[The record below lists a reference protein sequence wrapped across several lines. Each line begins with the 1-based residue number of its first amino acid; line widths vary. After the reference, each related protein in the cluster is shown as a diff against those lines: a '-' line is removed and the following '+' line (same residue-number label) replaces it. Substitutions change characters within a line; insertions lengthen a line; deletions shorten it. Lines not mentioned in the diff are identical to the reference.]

1 MTRDNHDIRVLVLIA
16 AGLFVLSSVV
26 RFCLADFPK
35 CIGVLPDE
43 IRYLNLAASL
53 FNEGQLVERGG
64 FSSFQK
70 ILYPLALSPAFLAD
84 DPLLRVRLIALLNS
98 IYVSSA
104 VFPALLLARRLFTS
118 RTPVIICL
126 LFTLVMPDMCYSMTF
141 LSECV
146 YLPLALWLI
155 ACCLRAFEARG
166 RAGYAWCAGAGL
178 LCYVTYL
185 AKEVALG
192 FALAFVVMM
201 IVRICRAK
209 DGGRALGEDGRQ
221 TIAGWLS
228 HPTRTSRD
236 AAAELARPRRA
247 QTVLARSH
255 RAQSGSARDAH
266 NRSSSIRCE
275 QASRAKGSD
284 PLAQVAPTAQVA
296 DARFPHEPEAPVALP
311 CEHRTMSAAATCVVS
326 LVCFIAGFIIPFI
339 LLKFTLFSGLL
350 NSYNQTDPSVLLNPY
365 TLLFAIY
372 ALASDATHFVIA
384 FAFFPLVLPALTWS
398 RLTRRERDLYLFCL
412 LAFVFILLIVVYTIS
427 IREDLGHV
435 GIRPHV
441 RYVAPIFLPL
451 LFLTIKQLLR
461 GDGTAIMRTP
471 IAFAAAIALT
481 LGMCLLVVFMLG
493 NGDYSQGFDN
503 AQFHPLRLLGEQLS
517 ALPVDPNAD
526 PSASSSTKDIYHGAF
541 LEINP
546 GIWLAKALVC
556 IYLVFGM
563 WAIASRRH
571 PRAAVG
577 VPVLIALAM
586 IAGNVGAYQYND
598 SVYRID
604 AEEAAEICAVNEF
617 VSALPDG
624 EQVLVVVDDENSS
637 FNNLMDVYLE
647 SGRLNCAYILE
658 RQLRNALEEG
668 AISQRELL
676 LASDDTVGDNIF
688 DANGRTCDDD
698 AGIAYIVMPETQ
710 KLKFDEGT
718 TLDVTPEWFEDIVV
732 LQLAPD
738 ASVALVLSA
747 VRMSSTR

>member
-1 MTRDNHDIRVLVLIA
+1 MARDNHDIRVLVLIA
-16 AGLFVLSSVV
+16 TGLFVLSSAV

-53 FNEGQLVERGG
+53 FNEGQLIERGG

-70 ILYPLALSPAFLAD
+70 ILCPLALSPAFLAD

-141 LSECV
+141 LSECI
-146 YLPLALWLI
+146 YLPLVLWLI

-166 RAGYAWCAGAGL
+166 RAGYAWCVGAGL

-192 FALAFVVMM
+192 FALAFIVMM

-209 DGGRALGEDGRQ
+209 QPDKSCRGTFA
-221 TIAGWLS
+221 
-228 HPTRTSRD
+228 
-236 AAAELARPRRA
+236 
-247 QTVLARSH
+247 
-255 RAQSGSARDAH
+255 
-266 NRSSSIRCE
+266 SSPEC
-275 QASRAKGSD
+275 AKGSD
-284 PLAQVAPTAQVA
+284 SLTSAGEAGAKPGISSRPAMSAMRSCEDCLSAPEAREFRSGIARSAGWVRGQAWLRACAPLA
-296 DARFPHEPEAPVALP
+296 
-311 CEHRTMSAAATCVVS
+311 
-326 LVCFIAGFIIPFI
+326 CFIAGFLIPF
-339 LLKFTLFSGLL
+339 LVLKFTLFSGLL
-350 NSYNQTDPSVLLNPY
+350 NSYNQTDPSVLFNPY

-384 FAFFPLVLPALTWS
+384 FAFFPLVLPVLTWP

-412 LAFVFILLIVVYTIS
+412 LAFAFILLIIVYTIS

-471 IAFAAAIALT
+471 IAFAAAIAMT
-481 LGMCLLVVFMLG
+481 LGVCLLVIFMLG

-503 AQFHPLRLLGEQLS
+503 AQFHPLRLLGEQLPSLPIDPS
-517 ALPVDPNAD
+517 ADS
-526 PSASSSTKDIYHGAF
+526 SASSSAKDIYHGAL
-541 LEINP
+541 LEISP
-546 GIWLAKALVC
+546 GVWLAKVLAC
-556 IYLVFGM
+556 AYLVFGM

-571 PRAAVG
+571 SMAAIG

-604 AEEAAEICAVNEF
+604 AKEAAEICVVNEY

-647 SGRLNCAYILE
+647 NGRLNCAYILE
-658 RQLRNALEEG
+658 RQLRKALEEG

-676 LASDDTVGDNIF
+676 LASDDTMGDNIF
-688 DANGRTCDDD
+688 DVNGRTCDDS
-698 AGIAYIVMPETQ
+698 AGIAYIVMPKTQ
-710 KLKFDEGT
+710 KLKFAEGT
-718 TLDVTPEWFEDIVV
+718 TFDVTPEWFEGIVM
-732 LQLAPD
+732 LRLASD
-738 ASVALVLSA
+738 VSVALEPSA

>member
-26 RFCLADFPK
+26 RFCLSDFPK

-43 IRYLNLAASL
+43 VRYLNLAASL

-201 IVRICRAK
+201 IVRICRSMRYA
-209 DGGRALGEDGRQ
+209 DANSGLP
-221 TIAGWLS
+221 S
-228 HPTRTSRD
+228 HPTHPSRD
-236 AAAELARPRRA
+236 AAAELACLRHA
-247 QTVLARSH
+247 QTVLAKPH
-255 RAQSGSARDAH
+255 RAQCGSARDARIH
-266 NRSSSIRCE
+266 ACISLIC
-275 QASRAKGSD
+275 
-284 PLAQVAPTAQVA
+284 
-296 DARFPHEPEAPVALP
+296 FF
-311 CEHRTMSAAATCVVS
+311 AAFA
-326 LVCFIAGFIIPFI
+326 IPFL

-372 ALASDATHFVIA
+372 ALASDATHFAIA
-384 FAFFPLVLPALTWS
+384 FAFFPLVLPALTWP

-503 AQFHPLRLLGEQLS
+503 AQFHSLRLLGEQVP
-517 ALPVDPNAD
+517 ALPIDPNAG
-526 PSASSSTKDIYHGAF
+526 PSTSSSAKDIYHGSF

-556 IYLVFGM
+556 TYLVFGM

-598 SVYRID
+598 SVYRVD
-604 AEEAAEICAVNEF
+604 AEETAEICAVNEF
-617 VSALPDG
+617 VFALPDG

-647 SGRLNCAYILE
+647 NGRLNCAYILE

-710 KLKFDEGT
+710 KLKFDEGA

-732 LQLAPD
+732 LQLVPD
-738 ASVALVLSA
+738 AFVALVPSA

>member
-26 RFCLADFPK
+26 RFCLSDFPK

-43 IRYLNLAASL
+43 VRYLNLAASL

-192 FALAFVVMM
+192 FAFAFVVMM
-201 IVRICRAK
+201 IVRICRSMRYA
-209 DGGRALGEDGRQ
+209 DANSGLP
-221 TIAGWLS
+221 S
-228 HPTRTSRD
+228 HPTHPSRD
-236 AAAELARPRRA
+236 AAAELACLRHA
-247 QTVLARSH
+247 QTVLAKPH
-255 RAQSGSARDAH
+255 RAQCGSARDARIH
-266 NRSSSIRCE
+266 ACISLIC
-275 QASRAKGSD
+275 
-284 PLAQVAPTAQVA
+284 
-296 DARFPHEPEAPVALP
+296 FF
-311 CEHRTMSAAATCVVS
+311 AAFA
-326 LVCFIAGFIIPFI
+326 IPFL

-372 ALASDATHFVIA
+372 ALASDATHFAIA
-384 FAFFPLVLPALTWS
+384 FAFFPLILPALTWP

-503 AQFHPLRLLGEQLS
+503 AQFHSLRLLGEQVP
-517 ALPVDPNAD
+517 ALPIDPNAD
-526 PSASSSTKDIYHGAF
+526 PSTSSSAKDIYHGAF

-556 IYLVFGM
+556 TYLVFGM

-598 SVYRID
+598 SVYRVD
-604 AEEAAEICAVNEF
+604 AEETAEICAVNEF

-647 SGRLNCAYILE
+647 NGRLNCAYILE

-732 LQLAPD
+732 LQLVPD
-738 ASVALVLSA
+738 ASVALVPSA

>member
-26 RFCLADFPK
+26 RFCLSDFPK

-43 IRYLNLAASL
+43 VRYLNLAASL

-201 IVRICRAK
+201 IVRICRSMRYA
-209 DGGRALGEDGRQ
+209 DANSGLP
-221 TIAGWLS
+221 S
-228 HPTRTSRD
+228 HPTHPSRD
-236 AAAELARPRRA
+236 AAAELACLRHA
-247 QTVLARSH
+247 QTVLAKPH
-255 RAQSGSARDAH
+255 RAQCGSARDARIH
-266 NRSSSIRCE
+266 ACISLIC
-275 QASRAKGSD
+275 
-284 PLAQVAPTAQVA
+284 
-296 DARFPHEPEAPVALP
+296 FF
-311 CEHRTMSAAATCVVS
+311 AAFA
-326 LVCFIAGFIIPFI
+326 IPFL

-372 ALASDATHFVIA
+372 ALASDATHFAIA
-384 FAFFPLVLPALTWS
+384 FAFFPLVLPALTWP

-503 AQFHPLRLLGEQLS
+503 AQFHSLRLLGEQVP
-517 ALPVDPNAD
+517 ALPIDPNAG
-526 PSASSSTKDIYHGAF
+526 PSTSSSAKDIYHGSF

-556 IYLVFGM
+556 TYLVFGM

-586 IAGNVGAYQYND
+586 IAGNVGACQYND
-598 SVYRID
+598 SVYRVD
-604 AEEAAEICAVNEF
+604 AEETAEICAVNEF

-647 SGRLNCAYILE
+647 NGRLNCAYILE

-732 LQLAPD
+732 LQLVPD
-738 ASVALVLSA
+738 ASVALVPSA

>member
-1 MTRDNHDIRVLVLIA
+1 MTRDNHDIRVLVLVA

-53 FNEGQLVERGG
+53 FNEGQLIERGG

-84 DPLLRVRLIALLNS
+84 DPLLRVRLITLLNS

-104 VFPALLLARRLFTS
+104 VFPALLLARRLFTGKA
-118 RTPVIICL
+118 PVIICL
-126 LFTLVMPDMCYSMTF
+126 LFALIMPDMCYSMTF
-141 LSECV
+141 LSECI

-155 ACCLRAFEARG
+155 ACCLRALEARG
-166 RAGYAWCAGAGL
+166 RAQYAWCAGAGL

-192 FALAFVVMM
+192 FALAFIVMM
-201 IVRICRAK
+201 IVRICCSMRY
-209 DGGRALGEDGRQ
+209 
-221 TIAGWLS
+221 AGVNSGLPS
-228 HPTRTSRD
+228 HPTHPSRD
-236 AAAELARPRRA
+236 AACGDAKLVPLGKLACLRHA
-247 QTVLARSH
+247 QTVLAKPH
-255 RAQSGSARDAH
+255 RAQCGSARDARIH
-266 NRSSSIRCE
+266 ACISLIC
-275 QASRAKGSD
+275 
-284 PLAQVAPTAQVA
+284 
-296 DARFPHEPEAPVALP
+296 FF
-311 CEHRTMSAAATCVVS
+311 AAFA
-326 LVCFIAGFIIPFI
+326 IPFI
-339 LLKFTLFSGLL
+339 ILKFTLFSGLL

-384 FAFFPLVLPALTWS
+384 FAFFPLVLPALTWP

-412 LAFVFILLIVVYTIS
+412 LAFAFILLIVVYTIS

-471 IAFAAAIALT
+471 IAFAAAIAMT
-481 LGMCLLVVFMLG
+481 LGACLLVVFMLG

-503 AQFHPLRLLGEQLS
+503 AQFHPLRLLGEHVS
-517 ALPVDPNAD
+517 PLPIDPNAG
-526 PSASSSTKDIYHGAF
+526 PSASSNAKDIYHGAL

-556 IYLVFGM
+556 IYLAFGM

-571 PRAAVG
+571 PKAAIG

-586 IAGNVGAYQYND
+586 LAGNVGAYQYND

-604 AEEAAEICAVNEF
+604 AEEAAETCAVNEF

-647 SGRLNCAYILE
+647 NERLNCAYILE

-698 AGIAYIVMPETQ
+698 AGIAYIVMPKAQ
-710 KLKFDEGT
+710 KLEFEEGA

-732 LQLAPD
+732 LQLVPD
-738 ASVALVLSA
+738 ASVALVPSA

>member
-26 RFCLADFPK
+26 RFCLSDFPK

-43 IRYLNLAASL
+43 VRYLNLAASL

-192 FALAFVVMM
+192 FALAFIVMM
-201 IVRICRAK
+201 IVRICRSMRYA
-209 DGGRALGEDGRQ
+209 DVNSGLP
-221 TIAGWLS
+221 S
-228 HPTRTSRD
+228 HPTHPSRD
-236 AAAELARPRRA
+236 AAAELACLRHA
-247 QTVLARSH
+247 QTVLAKPH
-255 RAQSGSARDAH
+255 RAQCGSARDARIH
-266 NRSSSIRCE
+266 ACISLIC
-275 QASRAKGSD
+275 
-284 PLAQVAPTAQVA
+284 
-296 DARFPHEPEAPVALP
+296 FF
-311 CEHRTMSAAATCVVS
+311 AAFA
-326 LVCFIAGFIIPFI
+326 IPFL

-372 ALASDATHFVIA
+372 ALASDATHFAIA
-384 FAFFPLVLPALTWS
+384 FAFFPLVLPALTWP

-503 AQFHPLRLLGEQLS
+503 AQFHSLRLLGEQVP
-517 ALPVDPNAD
+517 ALPIDPNAG
-526 PSASSSTKDIYHGAF
+526 PSTSSSAKDIYHGSF

-556 IYLVFGM
+556 TYLVFGM

-604 AEEAAEICAVNEF
+604 AEEAAEVCAVNEF

-647 SGRLNCAYILE
+647 NGRLNCAYILE

-738 ASVALVLSA
+738 ASVALVPSA

>member
-26 RFCLADFPK
+26 RFCLSDFPK

-43 IRYLNLAASL
+43 VRYLNLAASL

-201 IVRICRAK
+201 IVRICRSMRYA
-209 DGGRALGEDGRQ
+209 DANSGLP
-221 TIAGWLS
+221 S
-228 HPTRTSRD
+228 HPTHPSRD
-236 AAAELARPRRA
+236 AAAELACLRHA
-247 QTVLARSH
+247 QTVLAKPH
-255 RAQSGSARDAH
+255 RAQCGSARDARIH
-266 NRSSSIRCE
+266 ACISLIC
-275 QASRAKGSD
+275 
-284 PLAQVAPTAQVA
+284 
-296 DARFPHEPEAPVALP
+296 FF
-311 CEHRTMSAAATCVVS
+311 AAFA
-326 LVCFIAGFIIPFI
+326 IPFI

-384 FAFFPLVLPALTWS
+384 FAFFPLVLPALAWS

-503 AQFHPLRLLGEQLS
+503 AQFHSLRLLGEQVP
-517 ALPVDPNAD
+517 ALPIDPNAG
-526 PSASSSTKDIYHGAF
+526 PSTSSSAKDIYHGSF

-556 IYLVFGM
+556 TYLVFGM

-598 SVYRID
+598 SVYRVD
-604 AEEAAEICAVNEF
+604 AEETAEICAVNEF

-647 SGRLNCAYILE
+647 NGRLNCAYILE

-710 KLKFDEGT
+710 KLKFDEGA

-732 LQLAPD
+732 LQLVPD
-738 ASVALVLSA
+738 ASVALVPSA

>member
-26 RFCLADFPK
+26 RFCLSDFPK

-43 IRYLNLAASL
+43 VRYLNLAASL

-201 IVRICRAK
+201 IVRICRSMRYA
-209 DGGRALGEDGRQ
+209 DANSGLP
-221 TIAGWLS
+221 S
-228 HPTRTSRD
+228 HPTHPSRD
-236 AAAELARPRRA
+236 AAAELACLRHA
-247 QTVLARSH
+247 QTVLAKPH
-255 RAQSGSARDAH
+255 RAQCGSARDARIH
-266 NRSSSIRCE
+266 ACISLIC
-275 QASRAKGSD
+275 
-284 PLAQVAPTAQVA
+284 
-296 DARFPHEPEAPVALP
+296 FF
-311 CEHRTMSAAATCVVS
+311 AAFA
-326 LVCFIAGFIIPFI
+326 IPFL

-372 ALASDATHFVIA
+372 ALASDATHFAIA
-384 FAFFPLVLPALTWS
+384 FAFFPLVLPALTWP

-503 AQFHPLRLLGEQLS
+503 AQFHSLRLLGEQVP
-517 ALPVDPNAD
+517 ALPIDPNAG
-526 PSASSSTKDIYHGAF
+526 PSTSSSAKDIYHGSF

-556 IYLVFGM
+556 TYLVFGM

-598 SVYRID
+598 SVYRVD
-604 AEEAAEICAVNEF
+604 AEETAEICAVNEF
-617 VSALPDG
+617 VFALPDG

-710 KLKFDEGT
+710 KLKFDEGA

-732 LQLAPD
+732 LQLVPD
-738 ASVALVLSA
+738 ASVALVPSA

>member
-16 AGLFVLSSVV
+16 AGLFVLSSIV

-53 FNEGQLVERGG
+53 FNEGQLIERGG

-84 DPLLRVRLIALLNS
+84 DPLLRVRIIALLDS

-141 LSECV
+141 LSECI

-166 RAGYAWCAGAGL
+166 RAGYVWCAGAGL

-192 FALAFVVMM
+192 FALAFIVMM
-201 IVRICRAK
+201 IVRICRSMRYA
-209 DGGRALGEDGRQ
+209 DANSGLP
-221 TIAGWLS
+221 S
-228 HPTRTSRD
+228 HPTHPSRD
-236 AAAELARPRRA
+236 AAAELACLRHA
-247 QTVLARSH
+247 QTVLAKPH
-255 RAQSGSARDAH
+255 RAQCGSARDARIH
-266 NRSSSIRCE
+266 ACISLIC
-275 QASRAKGSD
+275 
-284 PLAQVAPTAQVA
+284 
-296 DARFPHEPEAPVALP
+296 FF
-311 CEHRTMSAAATCVVS
+311 AAFAT
-326 LVCFIAGFIIPFI
+326 PFL

-372 ALASDATHFVIA
+372 ALASDATHFAIA
-384 FAFFPLVLPALTWS
+384 FAFFPLVLPALTWP

-441 RYVAPIFLPL
+441 RYVAPIFLPQ

-503 AQFHPLRLLGEQLS
+503 AQFHPLRLLGEQVS
-517 ALPVDPNAD
+517 VLPVDPNAD
-526 PSASSSTKDIYHGAF
+526 PSASSSVKDIYHGAF

-571 PRAAVG
+571 PKAAIG

-604 AEEAAEICAVNEF
+604 AEEAAEVCAVNEF

-647 SGRLNCAYILE
+647 NGRLNCAYILE

-698 AGIAYIVMPETQ
+698 AGIAYIVMPKTQ

-718 TLDVTPEWFEDIVV
+718 ALDVTPRWFEDIVM

-738 ASVALVLSA
+738 APVALAPSA